1 MGRRILIVN
10 LRSARVTVDV
20 VHRLAEAFPDHEQV
34 DFPTHASAIE
44 RLDGSGRVLVCGG
57 DSTMSAIAGLLRGTP
72 HVMGVIPGGYYNNFA
87 RALGV
92 PVDLE
97 QAIEVVRHGSPRRC
111 AVGEANGHTFV
122 EVALVGDLGSAIEL
136 GEAARRLQLREAVKQ
151 AAALATMESFRYRVT
166 GDVRLRGRASAI
178 VIANTPTTGALLEVS
193 GTAPAQPWLELRASA
208 RRGRLDLLHGLLR
221 RRPVGDAPFRVH
233 DVLIVCDPPMPAIA
247 DGVEIGPTPLRA
259 RVLPGAV
266 TVILPESGPP
276 QPTIGSTRCSS
287 E

>member
-10 LRSARVTVDV
+10 PRSARVTVDV
-20 VHRLAEAFPDHEQV
+20 VQRLAEAFPDHEQV
-34 DFPTHASAIE
+34 DFPTHAPAIE
-44 RLDGSGRVLVCGG
+44 RLDGPGRVLVCGG
-57 DSTMSAIAGLLRGTP
+57 DSTMSAIAGLLTGTS
-72 HVMGVIPGGYYNNFA
+72 HVMGVIPGGIYNNFA

-97 QAIEVVRHGSPRRC
+97 QAIEVVRHGSPRPC

-122 EVALVGDLGSAIEL
+122 EVALVGDLGAAIEL
-136 GEAARRLQLREAVKQ
+136 GEATRRFELGEAVKR
-151 AAALATMESFRYRVT
+151 AAALATMAPFRYRVT

-193 GTAPAQPWLELRASA
+193 GKGPAQPWLELRVSA
-208 RRGRLDLLHGLLR
+208 RRGRWDLLRGLLR
-221 RRPVGDAPFRVH
+221 RRPVGDAPFRVR
-233 DVLIVCDPPMPAIA
+233 DILLACDPPMPVIA
-247 DGVEIGPTPLRA
+247 DGVELGPTPLRA
-259 RVLPGAV
+259 RILPGAV

-276 QPTIGSTRCSS
+276 RPTIGSTRCGS